1 MRKLLAMILVLAMIL
16 CVTAC
21 ADKDNLRGQVSNNPT
36 ETEPRETKGTE
47 PPVTEPSETESNDTE
62 PTETEPVE
70 TEPDMDETGF
80 SLGTSS
86 GGTYENKFIGIGC
99 TLDENWSFYSDEQ
112 ILQINQLTVDMLDED
127 VAAKLENASL
137 IYDMFAQNVSTG
149 ATININLENL
159 GLLYGSLLSP
169 SEYAD
174 LSMPQLAPALE
185 SMGFTD
191 IQLEKTTCTFAGEE
205 RTAIRIV
212 GQYNG
217 YPLYEQLVCFKAG
230 NYMAVVSVSIL
241 GEDAT
246 DEILG
251 AFYALEK

>member
-21 ADKDNLRGQVSNNPT
+21 ADKDDLRGQVSNNPT
-36 ETEPRETKGTE
+36 ET
-47 PPVTEPSETESNDTE
+47 D
-62 PTETEPVE
+62 
-70 TEPDMDETGF
+70 F
-80 SLGTSS
+80 SLGSTS

-99 TLDENWSFYSDEQ
+99 TLDENWVYYTDEE
-112 ILQINQLTVDMLDED
+112 ILQLNQLTADALDENL
-127 VAAKLENASL
+127 AEELEDASS
-137 IYDMFAQNVSTG
+137 IYDMFAQNVDTG
-149 ATININLENL
+149 ATINVNMENL

-174 LSMPQLAPALE
+174 HAMPKLTPALE

-230 NYMAVVSVSIL
+230 NYMAVISVSIL